1 MEDKIVRY
9 TLRVDRL
16 YLKNSDILPRAKV
29 ALPTR
34 KLSNILKR
42 ELPNLKKKTAKSKQR
57 INKILISLKKRIELN
72 FQSAFSLRLF

>member
-16 YLKNSDILPRAKV
+16 LFKKFRYIAESEGRSANKEI
-29 ALPTR
+29 
-34 KLSNILKR
+34 
-42 ELPNLKKKTAKSKQR
+42 EQYLKKKTAKSKQR
-57 INKILISLKKRIELN
+57 INKILISLKKRIDLN

>member
-16 YLKNSDILPRAKV
+16 LFKNSDILPRARV

-34 KLSNILKR
+34 RLSNILKR
-42 ELPNLKKKTAKSKQR
+42 VAEFEKENG
-57 INKILISLKKRIELN
+57 KIETEDK
-72 FQSAFSLRLF
+72 